1 VNYTF
6 GDSELARERLALVAD
21 TFAGPT
27 RAFLRV
33 LPEGTRR
40 YVIDLGCGPGFT
52 TELLHETFPHGYVT
66 GLDASAAM
74 VDDARRRFG
83 APNVFFVEADITVP
97 LTLPAHLVFG
107 RLLLGHLPD
116 PNGALANWSAAL
128 LPAGVLACEEP
139 VRYRSDIEVFNA
151 YEEAVTAVVA
161 AQGATLWAG
170 DALDAALPGCVRLID
185 RVVEHPVPAARA
197 AAMFWRNA
205 VNWNGEPDLIEEL
218 RGLEESRSGDVVMWE
233 LRQTAWVKGQ

>member
-1 VNYTF
+1 
-6 GDSELARERLALVAD
+6 
-21 TFAGPT
+21 
-27 RAFLRV
+27 
-33 LPEGTRR
+33 
-40 YVIDLGCGPGFT
+40 
-52 TELLHETFPHGYVT
+52 LHEAFPHGYVT

-74 VDDARRRFG
+74 VDDARARFG
-83 APNVFFVEADITVP
+83 APNVFFVESDITVP

-128 LPAGVLACEEP
+128 LPAGMLACEEP
-139 VRYRSDIEVFNA
+139 VRYRSEIEVFNA

-170 DALDAALPGCVRLID
+170 DALDSELAGCIRLID

-197 AAMFWRNA
+197 AALFWRNA
-205 VNWNGEPDLIEEL
+205 VNWN
-218 RGLEESRSGDVVMWE
+218 
-233 LRQTAWVKGQ
+233 